1 MNTLLNLASSL
12 MLLTFF
18 ANNNAAAA
26 SPLMNTTT
34 VQVLAAG
41 LNSQTALGRCAANS
55 KSKPEGIVVLLHGRG
70 GHTAIEK
77 LVNEFPKFACRRNF
91 AVVAPAAPTANKNWP
106 FEQKQGEK
114 QDLFLLELLQKN
126 LPQTFSMNEKTPIYL
141 VGISAGATFLMGDF
155 YPRHGFKLKGLAA
168 ALCGGS
174 WPTQS
179 EIKGFKNI
187 EQHFP
192 LFVQISKQDF
202 LFKQTEAGLKRY
214 MDLGLPLRAKITEEP
229 GHCAFDFEESLE
241 RIAVMIH

>member
-1 MNTLLNLASSL
+1 MINIIKLTILLTLLA
-12 MLLTFF
+12 F
-18 ANNNAAAA
+18 NAKSTIADA
-26 SPLMNTTT
+26 SPLLNTTT
-34 VQVLAAG
+34 IQISAAG
-41 LNSQTALGRCAANS
+41 LTSKSALGRCAAHQ
-55 KSKPEGIVVLLHGRG
+55 KFKPEGIVVLLHGRG

-77 LVNEFPKFACRRNF
+77 LVNAFPKFACRRNF

-106 FEQKQGEK
+106 FEKKQGEK

-126 LPQTFSMNEKTPIYL
+126 LRQTFSMNEKTPIHL

-155 YPRHGFKLKGLAA
+155 YPRHGFKLNGLAA

-179 EIKGFKNI
+179 EINGFKDI
-187 EQHFP
+187 EKHFP

-202 LFKQTEAGLKRY
+202 LFRQTEAGLKRY
-214 MDLGLPLRAKITEEP
+214 TDLGLPLRAKITEET

-241 RIAVMIH
+241 RIAAMIQ

>member
-1 MNTLLNLASSL
+1 MINVIKFAIASL
-12 MLLTFF
+12 PLTI
-18 ANNNAAAA
+18 NAKSTIADA
-26 SPLMNTTT
+26 SPLLNTTT
-34 VQVLAAG
+34 IQISAAG
-41 LNSQTALGRCAANS
+41 LTSKTALGRCAANS
-55 KSKPEGIVVLLHGRG
+55 KSKPEGIVVLLHGSV

-77 LVNEFPKFACRRNF
+77 LVSSFSKFACRRNF
-91 AVVAPAAPTANKNWP
+91 AVVATAAPTVNKNWP

-126 LPQTFSMNEKTPIYL
+126 LPQTFSLSEKTPIYL

-155 YPRHGFKLKGLAA
+155 YPRHGFKLNGLAA

-174 WPTQS
+174 WPTHF
-179 EIKGFKNI
+179 EINGFKDI
-187 EQHFP
+187 EKRFP

-202 LFKQTEAGLKRY
+202 LFRQTEAGLKRY

-241 RIAVMIH
+241 RIATMIQ

>member
-1 MNTLLNLASSL
+1 MINFLKLTSLSSL
-12 MLLTFF
+12 LLF
-18 ANNNAAAA
+18 NAESAFSSV
-26 SPLMNTTT
+26 SPLLNTTT
-34 VQVLAAG
+34 VQIAAAG
-41 LNSQTALGRCAANS
+41 LISKTALGRCAANS
-55 KSKPEGIVVLLHGRG
+55 KSKPEGILVLLHGRG

-77 LVNEFPKFACRRNF
+77 LVNAFPKFACRRNF

-106 FEQKQGEK
+106 FEQKRGEK
-114 QDLFLLELLQKN
+114 QDLFLLELIQKN
-126 LPQTFSMNEKTPIYL
+126 LPQTFSINENTPIHL

-179 EIKGFKNI
+179 EINGFKDI
-187 EQHFP
+187 EKHFP

-229 GHCAFDFEESLE
+229 GHCAFDFEQSLE
-241 RIAVMIH
+241 RIAVIIH